1 MFMQDTKLTQFYD
14 PTYLYD
20 LSQTYQIDPGFILAV
35 FIWETGWGNESLPW
49 LNGYNPAGITCA
61 GGYCLYDSP
70 EQGIEEMY
78 KLMRAYADGS
88 IEYVGVRNT
97 VSQVRAKWSESK
109 DAEQIATLWRSIY
122 DKGRNQAD

>member
-1 MFMQDTKLTQFYD
+1 
-14 PTYLYD
+14 
-20 LSQTYQIDPGFILAV
+20 
-35 FIWETGWGNESLPW
+35 
-49 LNGYNPAGITCA
+49 
-61 GGYCLYDSP
+61 
-70 EQGIEEMY
+70 MY